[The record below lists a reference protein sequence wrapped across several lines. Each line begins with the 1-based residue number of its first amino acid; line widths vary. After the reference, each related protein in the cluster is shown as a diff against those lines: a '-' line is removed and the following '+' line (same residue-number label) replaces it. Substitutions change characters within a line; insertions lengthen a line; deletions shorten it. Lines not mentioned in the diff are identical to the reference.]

1 MAFEKKTWKNRIAEY
16 INRRTLTLVETPA
29 SMESGGTLLVD
40 VARQE
45 GTISEEGNAFNED
58 EMNDLE
64 ERIAAEFASQ
74 NETLTNLNTNLNE
87 KTTWKHLGYVTG
99 TEEVTLPDE
108 FEELY
113 ITVNTNRVKND
124 TVWAD
129 LFTCLIP
136 NAILSDTSKQFVFSS
151 SSGTG
156 STDFTVQ
163 ARVNKN
169 VAKLETCRTGTTN
182 YSSTATFDICYR

>member
-1 MAFEKKTWKNRIAEY
+1 M
-16 INRRTLTLVETPA
+16 
-29 SMESGGTLLVD
+29 
-40 VARQE
+40 
-45 GTISEEGNAFNED
+45 
-58 EMNDLE
+58 
-64 ERIAAEFASQ
+64 
-74 NETLTNLNTNLNE
+74 
-87 KTTWKHLGYVTG
+87 TG